1 MPIVIPRTNS
11 MLLPFIEELSEREGE
26 HREIEQQNLERETG
40 YKIIRKDQLLRKE
53 DRGAND
59 ERPIVLTRP
68 NGSVSGLTRSTI
80 ELGSSLIFIWW
91 LRSLF
96 FFFKRRYYFS
106 YFWNMIIMYVCV
118 CVNNNSESA
127 LIYWHVYWNQ
137 LIIWKY

>member
-80 ELGSSLIFIWW
+80 ELGSSLIFI
-91 LRSLF
+91 
-96 FFFKRRYYFS
+96 
-106 YFWNMIIMYVCV
+106 
-118 CVNNNSESA
+118 
-127 LIYWHVYWNQ
+127 
-137 LIIWKY
+137 

>member
-1 MPIVIPRTNS
+1 

-68 NGSVSGLTRSTI
+68 NGSVSGLRSTI
-80 ELGSSLIFIWW
+80 ELGSISYLMIT
-91 LRSLF
+91 

-106 YFWNMIIMYVCV
+106 YFWSMIIMYVCM
-118 CVNNNSESA
+118 CVNNNSKNA
-127 LIYWHVYWNQ
+127 LMYWHVY
-137 LIIWKY
+137 

>member
-53 DRGAND
+53 DRGPND

-68 NGSVSGLTRSTI
+68 NGSVSGLRSTI
-80 ELGSSLIFIWW
+80 ELGSISYLMIT
-91 LRSLF
+91 

-106 YFWNMIIMYVCV
+106 YFWSMIIMYVCM
-118 CVNNNSESA
+118 CVNNNSKNA
-127 LIYWHVYWNQ
+127 LMYWHVYWNQ